1 MRFTLSPD
9 HRDYATSLTA
19 LLNTLDC
26 DAATRAWSTGNPSPG
41 LKIWRRLADQG
52 VQSLTIPTHH
62 GGLAT
67 GALPP
72 SDRTSATSAPR
83 PSDRASAA
91 DDRPAGH
98 VASTAHSHS
107 TDDRASATDSRSA
120 DDVASRAARSSATD
134 HGSASAVASF
144 NLSDSARDNGSPG
157 NLTST
162 RDGGSADD
170 HTPANVGD
178 SGANAVDT
186 VVAFEVLGRFCPPG
200 PWTDAAVLPLLLD
213 HGVLASVA
221 TGETL
226 VSLSFPPYVPYALD
240 ADIADARYLVDGTR
254 LRRFTPGDALSSLD
268 ASRRLFEPVPGAD
281 VGPALAPAGAFDLGA
296 LLTAAQLLGAGRWLL
311 EASVTHALTR
321 RQFGRAIGSYQ
332 AVQHLLAD
340 VATALE
346 LATPLLYGAAVTGE
360 PADVSAAKTAC
371 GDAAHLAAR
380 TALQVHG
387 AVGYTAEHPL
397 GLRLTRVRALV
408 GAWGT
413 PAEHRRRVLAAIAP

>member
-9 HRDYATSLTA
+9 HRDFATSLTA

-26 DAATRAWSTGNPSPG
+26 DAATRAWATGNPGPG

-52 VQSLTIPTHH
+52 LQALTVPTHH
-62 GGLAT
+62 GGLSAD
-67 GALPP
+67 AAPP
-72 SDRTSATSAPR
+72 I
-83 PSDRASAA
+83 DRASAGSA
-91 DDRPAGH
+91 PWPGGRASSIDARPADH
-98 VASTAHSHS
+98 VAP
-107 TDDRASATDSRSA
+107 
-120 DDVASRAARSSATD
+120 AAQ
-134 HGSASAVASF
+134 
-144 NLSDSARDNGSPG
+144 
-157 NLTST
+157 
-162 RDGGSADD
+162 GGSADHVVSRAACSAATETGSAD
-170 HTPANVGD
+170 TGD
-178 SGANAVDT
+178 SGANIVDA

-213 HGVLASVA
+213 HEVLTSVA
-221 TGETL
+221 IGETL

-240 ADIADARYLVDGTR
+240 ADIADARYLVDGAR
-254 LRRFTPGDALSSLD
+254 LRAFTPGAALSSLD
-268 ASRRLFEPVPGAD
+268 SARRLFEPLPGAD
-281 VGPALAPAGAFDLGA
+281 VGPALAPTRAFDLGA
-296 LLTAAQLLGAGRWLL
+296 LLTAAQLLGSGRWLL
-311 EASVTHALTR
+311 ETSVAHALTR
-321 RQFGRAIGSYQ
+321 RQFGREIGRYQ

-346 LATPLLYGAAVTGE
+346 LATPLLYGAAVTAE

-397 GLRLTRVRALV
+397 GLRLTRVRALI
-408 GAWGT
+408 GTWGT

>member
-9 HRDYATSLTA
+9 HLDFAASLTA
-19 LLNTLDC
+19 LLTTLDC
-26 DAATRAWSTGNPSPG
+26 DAATRAWATGNPGPG

-52 VQSLTIPTHH
+52 LQSLTIPTHH

-67 GALPP
+67 AN
-72 SDRTSATSAPR
+72 R
-83 PSDRASAA
+83 P
-91 DDRPAGH
+91 
-98 VASTAHSHS
+98 
-107 TDDRASATDSRSA
+107 
-120 DDVASRAARSSATD
+120 
-134 HGSASAVASF
+134 
-144 NLSDSARDNGSPG
+144 
-157 NLTST
+157 
-162 RDGGSADD
+162 ADD
-170 HTPANVGD
+170 HTPAGAGG
-178 SGANAVDT
+178 SGADVVDA

-200 PWTDAAVLPLLLD
+200 PWTDTAVLPLLLD
-213 HGVLASVA
+213 HDVLASVA

-226 VSLSFPPYVPYALD
+226 VSLSFPPHVPFAHD
-240 ADIADARYLVDGTR
+240 ADLADARYLVDGPR
-254 LRRFTPGDALSSLD
+254 LRTFTPGAALSSLD
-268 ASRRLFEPVPGAD
+268 AARRLFEPVPGTD
-281 VGPALAPAGAFDLGA
+281 VGPALAPERAFDLGA

-311 EASVTHALTR
+311 EASVSHALTR
-321 RQFGRAIGSYQ
+321 RQFGREIGRYQ

-346 LATPLLYGAAVTGE
+346 LATPLLHGAAVTGE